1 MPAPTRHLPVLDFSL
16 LSSTDLADVSRFV
29 AELRHAALRVGFF
42 YVENHGVDE
51 RVQREMVEQARR
63 FFRLSLKEK
72 GEIAMEG
79 SPHFRGYTRIGETA
93 RLRPRAP
100 TAHTRAGFPS
110 APQHPGPEPVAA
122 RVERAQIPGRDARVH
137 GGAVWRCEKADAR
150 RHQVGGVRGTVR
162 RVRLGPADFVEYR
175 YPPMGDEVDRP
186 VDHGLGVGPHKDY
199 GFLTVLMQDDVG
211 GLQVQ
216 TADGEWIV
224 CIPKIPSNSFNLR
237 HQRRSSNTSYSTF
250 PQDATPI
257 PNTFVINI
265 GEAFERLTQRCYVAT
280 THRVLNNAA
289 GRDRIS
295 VPVFFNPAVDAR
307 MPDVRVPDDI
317 LALAPARVISD
328 VKEHQLLQDSIYGV
342 NAFKGLSRSHV
353 NVFERWYVVSEEGT
367 VRRKEG

>member
-1 MPAPTRHLPVLDFSL
+1 M
-16 LSSTDLADVSRFV
+16 
-29 AELRHAALRVGFF
+29 EALC
-42 YVENHGVDE
+42 GV
-51 RVQREMVEQARR
+51 ARR
-63 FFRLSLKEK
+63 LMRAVALSLE
-72 GEIAMEG
+72 
-79 SPHFRGYTRIGETA
+79 
-93 RLRPRAP
+93 L
-100 TAHTRAGFPS
+100 
-110 APQHPGPEPVAA
+110 
-122 RVERAQIPGRDARVH
+122 
-137 GGAVWRCEKADAR
+137 
-150 RHQVGGVRGTVR
+150 
-162 RVRLGPADFVEYR
+162 PADFFESTFGTEPHVRMKVIR

-216 TADGEWIV
+216 TADGEWI
-224 CIPKIPSNSFNLR
+224 
-237 HQRRSSNTSYSTF
+237 
-250 PQDATPI
+250 DATPI